1 VQLHEL
7 RTEALVDELRH
18 PDRRLRRVE
27 GEQECHRLG
36 DHERLTDGGGV
47 GVGWVRMRPLAA
59 RGGKKEK
66 VDCTLVDG
74 RGNGDND
81 SLRSARQCNTPCYE
95 NLN

>member
-36 DHERLTDGGGV
+36 DHERLTDGGGG
-47 GVGWVRMRPLAA
+47 GVGADAA
-59 RGGKKEK
+59 TCSPR
-66 VDCTLVDG
+66 
-74 RGNGDND
+74 
-81 SLRSARQCNTPCYE
+81 RQKGE
-95 NLN
+95 G